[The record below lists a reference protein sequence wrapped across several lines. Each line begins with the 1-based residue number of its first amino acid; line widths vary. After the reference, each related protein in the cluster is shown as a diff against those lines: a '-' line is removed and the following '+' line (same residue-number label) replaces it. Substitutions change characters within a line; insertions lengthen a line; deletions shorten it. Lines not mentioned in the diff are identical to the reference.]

1 MLQIDNINNPQFVTQ
16 QIRNLSNPMNP
27 KVLMLLTNAFD
38 PDPRV
43 HHEAT
48 ALVESGYDV
57 TILCWDRDY
66 KASVYEI
73 IDGIN
78 VERIYVHSTHGRGTS
93 QILFLFIFW
102 LKAYIRAHSK
112 DFDVVHCHDF
122 DTLPLGY
129 MLSRHR
135 FAKLVYDAHES
146 YVDMIGNIPQWLKTA
161 IYHVENS
168 FLRRTDFLITV
179 GEILRDSLVS
189 RGARNA
195 CVVGNWK
202 DSKKFQFSKKV
213 LEEEKKRLNIADNQ
227 LVISFIAN
235 LGIERQIPQLIEAV
249 KDMSETFLIVG
260 GKGPCRGLVEDATLR
275 YPNIHYLGYVNP
287 EKVPFYTAM
296 SDVVF
301 YGFDPSNSN
310 AKYSAPNKLFEAL
323 AAGKPILTGNFGEIS
338 RIVKEQGCGLIL
350 TNYDHT
356 TIKKALQEFLVPA
369 TYTRFSQKARIAGE
383 RYSWQKAKNRLIRA
397 YIFYHKGRIK
407 TQRFI

>member
-1 MLQIDNINNPQFVTQ
+1 
-16 QIRNLSNPMNP
+16 
-27 KVLMLLTNAFD
+27 MLLTNAFD
-38 PDPRV
+38 LDPRV
-43 HHEAT
+43 HQEAK

-66 KASVYEI
+66 KTPAYEI
-73 IDGIN
+73 KDGIK
-78 VERIYVHSTHGRGTS
+78 VERIYVQSTHGRGTS

-102 LKAYIRAHSK
+102 LKAYIRACSK

-135 FAKLVYDAHES
+135 VAKLVYDAHES

-168 FLRRTDFLITV
+168 FLKRTDLLITV
-179 GEILRDSLVS
+179 GEILRESLVR
-189 RGARNA
+189 RGARKT

-202 DSKKFQFSKKV
+202 DPKKFQFPKNV
-213 LEEEKKRLNIADNQ
+213 LEEEKKRLDIADNQ

-235 LGIERQIPQLIEAV
+235 LGTERQLPQLIESV
-249 KDMSETFLIVG
+249 KDMQDTFLIVG
-260 GKGPCRGLVEDATLR
+260 GDGPCRRLVEDAARR

-287 EKVPFYTAM
+287 EKVPMYTSM

-301 YGFDPSNSN
+301 YGFDPSNPN

-323 AAGKPILTGNFGEIS
+323 AAGKPTLTGDFGEIG
-338 RIVKEQGCGLIL
+338 RIVKEQNCGLVL
-350 TNYDHT
+350 ANYGQI
-356 TIKKALQEFLVPA
+356 TIKKALQQFLVPE
-369 TYTRFSQKARIAGE
+369 TYTCFSQKARIAGE
-383 RYSWQKAKNRLIRA
+383 RYSWQKAKNRLMRA
-397 YIFYHKGRIK
+397 YINPDIC
-407 TQRFI
+407 